1 MRLSFRLGLIV
12 VILLAAGSVIAAL
25 LVRANE
31 EDHFDKTQRDEALR
45 SARQAN
51 AVALLSVGELDTAAA
66 FFQAEGH
73 FNRHEFDVVGNSLL
87 RRGALTATAYL
98 QRVRDSE
105 RREFERRHGF
115 PIIDR
120 GAPGRPQPAGDRAVY
135 YPVAYAVAE
144 QQPKAPLGFDVGHDP
159 ARGPYLRR
167 ARDSGRP
174 AATGVMPLLIG
185 GAGINVYRPVYRDGA
200 PISTVAQRRAALL
213 GFAAGA
219 FRVND
224 LADAAIATIPNDV
237 EVQIRSGGDTI
248 LGPAGELDDPAS
260 APITVADR
268 TWLLVVRDPS
278 RPSIALPLLIAV
290 LGVSLA
296 AVLGALVLVWSR
308 NEHMRELRRQAS
320 QDSLTGLKNRRRF
333 EEDLRL
339 ELARSRR
346 EGTSGALLMLD
357 LDNFKQVNDTLGHP
371 IGDRVIGEIAGVLD
385 RRTRET
391 DVLARVGGDEFAIV
405 LPHCD
410 AEEARTVGETITMAI
425 REHIPKPEGVPQIT
439 ASIGIALFG
448 AGTDVSVDSVLTD
461 ADAAMYEAKQAGRDG
476 VRLA

>member
-1 MRLSFRLGLIV
+1 MRLSFRLGLIA

-45 SARQAN
+45 SARQAD

-73 FNRHEFDVVGNSLL
+73 FNRRQFDVVGNSLL

-98 QRVRDSE
+98 QRVRNSE
-105 RREFERRHGF
+105 RREFERRHGVSIF
-115 PIIDR
+115 DR
-120 GAPGRPQPAGDRAVY
+120 SADGRPQPAGDRPVY

-159 ARGPYLRR
+159 DRGPYLRR

-200 PISTVAQRRAALL
+200 PTSTVAQRRAALL

-219 FRVND
+219 FRVSD
-224 LADAAIATIPNDV
+224 LANAAIAAIPNDV
-237 EVQIRSGGDTI
+237 EVQIRAGGDTI
-248 LGPAGELDDPAS
+248 VGPAGELDDPAS

-268 TWLLVVRDPS
+268 SWLLVVRDPN
-278 RPSIALPLLIAV
+278 RPGIALPLLIAI

-296 AVLGALVLVWSR
+296 TVLGALVLVWSR
-308 NEHMRELRRQAS
+308 NEHMQELRRQAS

-333 EEDLRL
+333 EEDLRV

-385 RRTRET
+385 RRMRET

-410 AEEARTVGETITMAI
+410 AEEARTVGDTITTAI
-425 REHIPKPEGVPQIT
+425 REHIPQPEGVPQIT

-448 AGTDVSVDSVLTD
+448 AGTDATFDSVLTD